1 MNGTWV
7 RRYGASGW
15 HLAALLGCFALTGYT
30 VTRLLG
36 DTSSLLRIVV
46 WFVGAAVVWD
56 LVLGPALALADRGLR
71 GAVPRVGGVPALNYL
86 RFPAGVSLLLLV
98 VFAPLV
104 LQRSEQRYSAKTGLT
119 EDAYLE
125 EVVPVFVEVE
135 VAVPRLMPAS
145 R

>member
-1 MNGTWV
+1 M

-30 VTRLLG
+30 VTRLLD
-36 DTSSLLRIVV
+36 DTSSLLQIVL

-71 GAVPRVGGVPALNYL
+71 SAVPHVRALNHL
-86 RFPAGVSLLLLV
+86 RFPAGLSLLLLA

-104 LQRSEQRYSAKTGLT
+104 FSRTEQRYRAKTGLT
-119 EDAYLE
+119 EDPYLE
-125 EVVPVFVEVE
+125 RWAAVTAALFAASALAYGVRVVR
-135 VAVPRLMPAS
+135 ARRA
-145 R
+145 